1 MTEDYEGWTSAQMI
15 DEIKATISMWDLLD
29 HMEIDYPRR
38 SYDGVKIS
46 IRDEGIPSCH
56 IYEDGFYDYGSGV
69 GGSVIDFYML
79 VTGKSK
85 LARSCRELLSGE
97 ISSGTVRRSVK
108 ELVILTDRFLSE
120 SAPLHDHARDVEWF
134 LRDKWAPI
142 NIATAAAAGVRAT
155 KHGVWIPFWHND
167 EVVGGKVR
175 GWSGVK
181 TAMKGSTFTT
191 GLWSPFTAPRP
202 TKNLVLCEGES
213 DTMAIHQ
220 ELSPGFSIEI
230 KDLVFAGLP
239 SGAGKWNEKWLTPWL
254 RPEGDTTVFVMQDN
268 DESGQKVADKIKKT
282 HERVAVFQTS
292 EDVRSD
298 LDKEYTPWVEDLR
311 NLMIEG
317 F

>member
-85 LARSCRELLSGE
+85 LAMSCRELLSGE

-167 EVVGGKVR
+167 EVVGVKVR

-254 RPEGDTTVFVMQDN
+254 RPEGDTAVFVMQDN

-282 HERVAVFQTS
+282 HERVSVFQTS